1 VTLLRRWTFLVL
13 GGALF
18 TPYALLALVAL
29 PLAAP
34 SLAEGETAP
43 LLVAALALVIV
54 AICAT
59 AMLPVVRTAE
69 AVLVPMLLGGP
80 ADDLVVM
87 PARTWDER
95 LRGGLWWVLHTVV
108 GAVVSLATVV
118 VPPLS
123 VNLIAGTVAG
133 DPSIPIGE
141 EPTAVDRAWA
151 IPLAV
156 GLLAGLVVVAWLCGL
171 AAARSAPWLLGPN
184 PAVRLAELE
193 RRTVELTERA
203 RLARELH
210 DSLGHALTVTTLQA
224 SAARR
229 VLRSDPE
236 FVETALEAIEQTGR
250 VAAAE
255 LDNVLGLLRE
265 ESQSRAPQPTLGDL
279 DALLASHRQAG
290 LPVSAATDDDLD
302 VEPVVSREVYR
313 VVQEGLTNVHRHAG
327 SVPTTVT
334 LTIANGRLTA
344 GVRNEPGRRTTKRT
358 GGGRTG
364 GGHGIDGLRERV
376 RLLGGSVDAGPD
388 ERGGWLLVAT
398 VPTGRKDTDG

>member
-1 VTLLRRWTFLVL
+1 
-13 GGALF
+13 LF

-34 SLAEGETAP
+34 SLAEGDTAP
-43 LLVAALALVIV
+43 LLVVALALVIV
-54 AICAT
+54 AIAAT
-59 AMLPVVRTAE
+59 AMLPIVRTAE
-69 AVLVPMLLGGP
+69 AALVPALLGGP
-80 ADDLVVM
+80 AADLVVM

-108 GAVVSLATVV
+108 GAAVSLATVV

-123 VNLIAGTVAG
+123 VNLVAGTAAG

-141 EPTAVDRAWA
+141 EPIAVDRGWA

-156 GLLAGLVVVAWLCGL
+156 GLLVGLVVLAWLCGL
-171 AAARSAPWLLGPN
+171 AAAWSAPWLLGPN
-184 PAVRLAELE
+184 PVVRLAELE
-193 RRTVELTERA
+193 RRTLELTERA

-229 VLRSDPE
+229 VLRSDPA

-265 ESQSRAPQPTLGDL
+265 ERQSHAPQPSLTDL

-290 LPVSAATDDDLD
+290 LPVSAATGDGID
-302 VEPVVSREVYR
+302 VEPVVSREIYR
-313 VVQEGLTNVHRHAG
+313 VVPEGLTNVHRHAG
-327 SVPTTVT
+327 LVPTTVT
-334 LTIANGRLTA
+334 LTIADGRLTA
-344 GVRNEPGRRTTKRT
+344 GVHNEPGRRTTKRT
-358 GGGRTG
+358 GAARMGGARSG
-364 GGHGIDGLRERV
+364 GGHGIEGLRERV
-376 RLLGGSVDAGPD
+376 RLLGGSVEAGPD
-388 ERGGWLLVAT
+388 DGGGWLLRAT
-398 VPTGRKDTDG
+398 VPTGRKDVDR